1 MTADPG
7 PGVESDMEG
16 GRAVVGGWGRLSPV
30 GMCVCVC
37 VCVSVCRG
45 RVCVC
50 VCVCVSVSVCRGRVC
65 VCVCVCVRVCQCA
78 FVYIKEGVGKV

>member
-37 VCVSVCRG
+37 VS
-45 RVCVC
+45 
-50 VCVCVSVSVCRGRVC
+50 
-65 VCVCVCVRVCQCA
+65 VCVRVCQCA

>member
-45 RVCVC
+45 RVRVC
-50 VCVCVSVSVCRGRVC
+50 VCVCVS
-65 VCVCVCVRVCQCA
+65 VCVRVCQCA
-78 FVYIKEGVGKV
+78 FVYIKEGVGKVLRH